1 MLTLATGT
9 NYQVDLLLHHG
20 DHAMDGLLFATGAD
34 RIGLVAN

>member
-1 MLTLATGT
+1 MLAIATGT

-20 DHAMDGLLFATGAD
+20 HHPMDGFLFTTGAK